1 MIPLQNDKTIQ
12 LFHAASA
19 TAAGTVT
26 STYVDASGYEY
37 AEFIVLAATAG
48 TTGAIPASVAIQ
60 HSDTTNTSDFATISG
75 ASATTS
81 TTGYI
86 TALPTTAGTVP
97 IARVGVNLLGKK
109 RYLRLALTGPAANSC
124 TVSAAVA
131 LSRASQ
137 SPTGT
142 NVGASVA
149 VNVG

>member
-1 MIPLQNDKTIQ
+1 MVPLQNNRTIS
-12 LFHAASA
+12 LFHGASA

-26 STYVDASGYEY
+26 GTYVDASGYDY

-48 TTGAIPASVAIQ
+48 TTGALPVSVAIQ

-97 IARVGVNLLGKK
+97 VARVGVNLLDKK
-109 RYLRLALTGPAANSC
+109 RYLRLALTGPTANSC
-124 TVSAAVA
+124 TVSALVA
-131 LSRASQ
+131 FGRAAQ

-149 VNVG
+149 VNV